1 MLSMLRDEMMEL
13 GEELVSARL
22 MKSLMNG
29 VWFGISRVDK
39 RAAKMAERRVRKTA
53 LRVMFAV

>member
-1 MLSMLRDEMMEL
+1 MMEL

-29 VWFGISRVDK
+29 GWFGISRVDK